1 MSQRENLVV
10 RRHVRTLGCRSIACK
25 EGAIASC
32 LTSAVSLTSQH
43 MAKSAL
49 GKGLG
54 ALIGTRP
61 VSRPDNEAA
70 ASADKVRTVALS
82 SISPSPL
89 QPRKE
94 FERDALQE
102 LVNSIR
108 QHGIIQPLIVRPVN
122 GRHEIIAGERRWRAA
137 QEAGLTEVPVVIR
150 YATDLEVL
158 ELSLIENLQRQDLN
172 PIEEAQGYARLA
184 NEFAM
189 RQEDIALKVGR
200 SRAAVA
206 NAMRLLDL
214 DRQIQIWLT
223 QDLLSVGHAK
233 VLLAL
238 KSPEEQLLVAEI
250 VLRRKS
256 TVRAT
261 ERLVARQLGIA
272 RSRRKSRVAGANG
285 SGAAIDDL
293 QERLQQHLGTHVKIQ
308 HGEKSGRIEID
319 YYGNEDL
326 ERILG
331 LLGLKP
337 SQS

>member
-1 MSQRENLVV
+1 
-10 RRHVRTLGCRSIACK
+10 
-25 EGAIASC
+25 
-32 LTSAVSLTSQH
+32 

-54 ALIGTRP
+54 ALIGTTRP
-61 VSRPDNEAA
+61 IARPESDLGSSE
-70 ASADKVRTVALS
+70 KVHTIALS
-82 SISPSPL
+82 SITPSPL

-94 FERDALQE
+94 FSREALQE
-102 LVNSIR
+102 LVDSIR
-108 QHGIIQPLIVRPVN
+108 QHGIIQPLLVRPIN
-122 GRHEIIAGERRWRAA
+122 GRHELIAGERRWRAA
-137 QEAGLTEVPVVIR
+137 QEAGLTEVPVIVR

-184 NEFAM
+184 GEFGM

-214 DRQIQIWLT
+214 HRQVQIWVA

-238 KSPEEQLLVAEI
+238 KSAEEQLLVAEL

-256 TVRAT
+256 SVRAT
-261 ERLVARQLGIA
+261 ERLVARQLGIS
-272 RSRRKSRVAGANG
+272 RSRRKPR
-285 SGAAIDDL
+285 GAAGNGNGTAIADL
-293 QERLQQHLGTHVKIQ
+293 QERLQQHLGTHVKI
-308 HGEKSGRIEID
+308 HHTDKGGRIEID

-326 ERILG
+326 DRLLS
-331 LLGLKP
+331 LLGLGP
-337 SQS
+337 NQS